1 MNFSVCLV
9 IFQNILN
16 NNHGLITTYGK
27 MKLFSRM
34 PLGGCVERKSGAEKE
49 KCLMKFHLGIK
60 KQRGDM
66 QVSQPQWRVVWT
78 GCLCLGFFQVLKAGT
93 EKLECFVH
101 VSFYGA

>member
-49 KCLMKFHLGIK
+49 KCLMKFYLNIK
-60 KQRGDM
+60 KA
-66 QVSQPQWRVVWT
+66 T
-78 GCLCLGFFQVLKAGT
+78 GGYASEPAAMESGMDWLLVLRIFSGAQGG
-93 EKLECFVH
+93 
-101 VSFYGA
+101 YGET